1 LNNKLI
7 RGGEVK
13 KCLPIV
19 VALMMV
25 FQVPSFA
32 DSKAVV
38 IDELAGYLEFVDYG
52 GATIFA
58 QQIPKSEY
66 AKMMIIDAR
75 DAGQFAKSH
84 IPGAVNIEWRKVL
97 EQRDKIPK
105 DKMVLIYCN
114 TGSLSAQAGFA
125 LRVAG
130 YENVKILQGGFE
142 EWKAK
147 GGLDANAKAM
157 GAQPLMLVQAAVG
170 QSTSFQH
177 FGNFKRMMHTSD
189 TAGQV
194 ELSKLEQS
202 AGTWGVGA
210 LAGLKGEVIQV
221 DGKLLVSLGTDP
233 DGKVQ
238 APQTTDAAV
247 LWASGKVTQ
256 WKQVLVPS
264 DMTQAQFEKFVSDQ
278 AAVNELNLNQPFV
291 FRVTGGYSHL
301 IWHVLTGEKP
311 EVGSTAQ
318 GAHAGHGHGHGHGG
332 GHANKKSGMKV
343 FRNPTATGQ
352 LVAVYSGQNLEGVV
366 SHPGER
372 LHVHY
377 IDDAQTVSGH
387 VDQYNIRSGA
397 TLWLPAR

>member
-1 LNNKLI
+1 MGSHALRL
-7 RGGEVK
+7 GLSDLLVT
-13 KCLPIV
+13 LPAQKQAMKILAS
-19 VALMMV
+19 VALAATLSLHI
-25 FQVPSFA
+25 PAHA
-32 DSKAVV
+32 DSKAAA
-38 IDELAGYLEFVDYG
+38 IDEMAGYLEFVDYG

-75 DAGQFAKSH
+75 DAGQFAKGH

-97 EQRDKIPK
+97 EHRSKIPK

-157 GAQPLMLVQAAVG
+157 AAQP
-170 QSTSFQH
+170 TFKH
-177 FGNFKRMMHTSD
+177 YGNFKRMMHTGD
-189 TAGQV
+189 TTAQV
-194 ELSKLEQS
+194 ELATLDQS
-202 AGTWGVGA
+202 VGTWGVGA

-221 DGKLLVSLGTDP
+221 DGKLLVSFGTDP
-233 DGKVQ
+233 EGRVQ
-238 APQTTDAAV
+238 PPSKTDAAV
-247 LWASGKVTQ
+247 LWAGGKVAH
-256 WKQVLVPS
+256 WKQIPVPA
-264 DMTQAQFEKFVSDQ
+264 DLGQAEFETFVSEQ
-278 AAVNELNLNQPFV
+278 ATRNNVDLTQPFV
-291 FRVTGGYSHL
+291 FRVIGGYSHL
-301 IWHVLTGEKP
+301 IWHVVTGET
-311 EVGSTAQ
+311 S
-318 GAHAGHGHGHGHGG
+318 AHKAGGHGGHGHAG
-332 GHANKKSGMKV
+332 GHTNKRSDMKV

-352 LVAVYSGQNLEGVV
+352 LVGVYSSDSLEGVV

-372 LHVHY
+372 FHVHY
-377 IDDAQTVSGH
+377 IDDAKAVSGH
-387 VDQYNIRSGA
+387 VDQYNVKKGA